1 MKHQAKG
8 GSFVWDIGFVDY
20 RNIKIKV
27 MKAKL
32 GKYNS
37 YRII

>member
-8 GSFVWDIGFVDY
+8 GSFLGDLGFVDY
-20 RNIKIKV
+20 RNIKK
-27 MKAKL
+27 KAMEAEL

-37 YRII
+37 LRII